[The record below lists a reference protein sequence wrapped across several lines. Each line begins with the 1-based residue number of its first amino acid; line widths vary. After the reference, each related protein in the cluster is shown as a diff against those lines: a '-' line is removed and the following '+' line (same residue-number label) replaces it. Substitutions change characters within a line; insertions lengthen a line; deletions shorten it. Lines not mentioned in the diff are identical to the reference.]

1 MRLIFDYK
9 TDWNGLVSS
18 ASFVVVY
25 ISVFDWIHKWNTITN
40 NTFKIHTLWRLSLE
54 LGSSILMNNL
64 KSLKK
69 LLWLKRAN
77 TYEWRISLFKKN
89 DTQEKWWKDFEQTNI
104 MKRWESLI
112 FFSVHILLKE
122 TIQSKDLV
130 DVTFSKKIFCSASK

>member
-9 TDWNGLVSS
+9 TDWNGLVLS

-40 NTFKIHTLWRLSLE
+40 NTFKIHTLWRLRLE

-69 LLWLKRAN
+69 LLWLNRGQYIRVKD
-77 TYEWRISLFKKN
+77 IFVQKN